1 MNLALKGY
9 QTRILGTLRDYLRE
23 VARTGDPRNPFE
35 KIVAANAAKALPY
48 IPVQIPGLAGVMP
61 YVCLRVPTGGGK
73 TLLAAHAIGSAVK
86 DYQRAERGVVLWFV
100 PSNPILDQTL
110 AALKNPRHPY
120 RHALEKGD
128 GAASPG
134 LGAVEVL
141 TIEEA
146 LRVTPATL
154 DGATVV
160 IVATIQG
167 FRVDDTTGRK
177 VYDPMNGQLDEHFR
191 AVPPDRV
198 ADLEKGPDGKPAR
211 SLENVLRLRRPI
223 VIVDEAHNV
232 RTPLSFATLGKLQP
246 SCILEFTATPDREK
260 APSNVLHRVSAAEL
274 KAAAM
279 IKLPIRVV
287 TRPSGEW
294 ARLLSDALTLRNSLE
309 VIAGREGQSSGEYL
323 RPIALI
329 QGRDVEHTVELKKHL
344 VAEHGIAEAEIKI
357 CTGKLDE
364 LKDVRDLAAP
374 DCPVRYILT
383 VQKLREGWDCPF
395 AYVLCSLQ
403 ETRSATAIE
412 QIVGRVLRL
421 PKAVFKTEPALNEAY
436 VFSVSPTLAEVLGEL
451 KGALELHGF
460 TGAEA
465 ERLIIFGGEG
475 GGTLPLAAQPVVIAV
490 HPEDFDL
497 TLVATHAPALLGK
510 VSFDVKAG
518 TLTVQAPLTETEQTW
533 ALSCVKVPAIQ
544 AQVTEA
550 AKTVA
555 DAVAAWGAGGRI
567 ARETGLQTKIN
578 FKIPLL
584 AIRQGDLLE
593 PFEATHLLERP
604 WRLSERDATLSE
616 TLYPSKRAA
625 GELGLVDV
633 ERGSGKVRTEQTDTV
648 DEGDD
653 QDFVGRLHQ
662 QVMTLT
668 GGSDWSFDRLVAWL
682 DRNLFRDPEERREII
697 GTESA
702 LFLRK
707 AINGLLAARGLSDHG
722 ALVLDRHRLAEALA
736 QRIRQH
742 RETERLEAFQ
752 ALLLPQSELTVSDT
766 MTIDLAATRYE
777 PSWLYDGGH
786 NFKKHYYSPAPG
798 ELHSKGEEFECAV
811 YLDGLP
817 EVKTWVRNLSK
828 KGPFWLRRATANFYP
843 DFVCLLTDGRVLAV
857 EYKGAH
863 LVTADEAKEKA
874 AVGAVWAARSGGRC
888 VFAMPAGKD
897 LAAIKRAVGN
907 VAEVKATLAEH
918 DCVALLADLVE
929 DGVRFPAGTVG
940 TIISVYQGGQGY
952 AVELEPPSGSP
963 VVATLLAHQVK
974 PAP

>member
-35 KIVAANAAKALPY
+35 KIVAANAAKAVPY

-73 TLLAAHAIGSAVK
+73 TLLAAHAIGATVK
-86 DYQRAERGVVLWFV
+86 DYQRAERAVVLWFV
-100 PSNPILDQTL
+100 PSNPILEQTL

-120 RHALEKGD
+120 RHALERGD

-134 LGAVEVL
+134 VGAVEVL

-146 LRVTPATL
+146 LRVTPGTL

-177 VYDPMNGQLDEHFR
+177 VYDPLNGALDEHFR

-198 ADLEKGPDGKPAR
+198 GDLEKGPDGKPAR

-223 VIVDEAHNV
+223 VVVDEAHNV

-294 ARLLSDALTLRNSLE
+294 ARLLTDALTLRQSLE
-309 VIAGREGQSSGEYL
+309 GIAVREAQTSREYL
-323 RPIALI
+323 RPVALI
-329 QGRDVEHTVELKKHL
+329 QARDVEHTQELKKHL
-344 VAEHGIAEAEIKI
+344 VDEHGIAEAEIKI
-357 CTGKLDE
+357 CTGKIDE
-364 LKDVRDLAAP
+364 LKDVKDLAAV

-421 PKAVFKTEPALNEAY
+421 PKASFKTEPALNEAY

-465 ERLIIFGGEG
+465 ERIIISGGDSG
-475 GGTLPLAAQPVVIAV
+475 ILPLTVAPVVVAV
-490 HPEDFDL
+490 HPDDFDP
-497 TLVATHAPALLGK
+497 TLVATHAPSLIGK

-518 TLTVQAPLTETEQTW
+518 TLTVSAPLNETERAW
-533 ALSCVKVPAIQ
+533 ALSCVKAPAIQ
-544 AQVTEA
+544 AQVTAAANEVGEA
-550 AKTVA
+550 A
-555 DAVAAWGAGGRI
+555 AAWGAGGKL
-567 ARETGLQTKIN
+567 ASDATALQKQIP
-578 FKIPLL
+578 FVVPLL

-593 PFEATHLLERP
+593 PFESTHLLERP
-604 WRLSERDATLSE
+604 WKLSERDAALSE
-616 TLYPSKRAA
+616 TLYPAKRAA

-633 ERGSGKVRTEQTDTV
+633 EKESGRVRTEKTEFLGQ
-648 DEGDD
+648 DEEE
-653 QDFVGRLHQ
+653 DFVGRLHQ
-662 QVMTLT
+662 QVLALN
-668 GGSDWSFDRLVAWL
+668 GGSEWSFEQLVVWL

-697 GTESA
+697 GVESA

-707 AINGLLAARGLSDHG
+707 ALNGLMTTRGLTDIG
-722 ALVLDRHRLAEALA
+722 PLVLDRHRLAEALA

-742 RETERLEAFQ
+742 REAERLAAFQ
-752 ALLLPQSELTVSDT
+752 SLLLPESELTVST
-766 MTIDLAATRYE
+766 EVVIDFKAARYE
-777 PSWLYDGGH
+777 PSWSYDGGH
-786 NFKKHYYSPAPG
+786 KFKKHYYATAPG
-798 ELHSKGEEFECAV
+798 ELHNTGEEFECAV
-811 YLDGLP
+811 FLDGLP
-817 EVKTWVRNLSK
+817 EVQTWVRNLSK
-828 KGPFWLRRATANFYP
+828 KGPVWLRRATANFYP

-874 AVGAVWAARSGGRC
+874 AVGAVWAARSDGKC
-888 VFAMPAGKD
+888 VFVMPAGKD
-897 LAAIKRAVGN
+897 LAAIKQAI
-907 VAEVKATLAEH
+907 A
-918 DCVALLADLVE
+918 
-929 DGVRFPAGTVG
+929 
-940 TIISVYQGGQGY
+940 
-952 AVELEPPSGSP
+952 
-963 VVATLLAHQVK
+963 
-974 PAP
+974 

>member
-9 QTRILGTLRDYLRE
+9 QTRILATLRDYLRE

-35 KIVAANAAKALPY
+35 KIVAANAAKPLPY

-73 TLLAAHAIGSAVK
+73 TIIAAHAIGAAVK
-86 DYQRAERGVVLWFV
+86 DYLRAERAVVLWFV
-100 PSNPILDQTL
+100 PSTPILEQTL
-110 AALKNPRHPY
+110 SALRNPRHPY
-120 RHALEKGD
+120 RHALVRGD

-134 LGAVEVL
+134 LGEVEVL

-146 LRVTPATL
+146 LRITPATL
-154 DGATVV
+154 NGATVV

-198 ADLEKGPDGKPAR
+198 ADLEKGPDGQPAR

-246 SCILEFTATPDREK
+246 ACILEFTATPDREK

-287 TRPSGEW
+287 TRPAGEW
-294 ARLLSDALTLRNSLE
+294 ARLLSDALTLRRDLE
-309 VIAGREGQSSGEYL
+309 TIAGREGQATGEYL

-329 QGRDVEHTVELKKHL
+329 QARDVEHTVELKKHL
-344 VAEHGIAEAEIKI
+344 VAEHGLPEAEIKI
-357 CTGKLDE
+357 CTAKLDE

-374 DCPVRYILT
+374 ECPVRFILT

-403 ETRSATAIE
+403 ETRSPTAIE

-421 PKAVFKTEPALNEAY
+421 PKASFKREPALNEAY

-460 TGAEA
+460 SGAEA
-465 ERLIIFGGEG
+465 ERLILSGGND
-475 GGTLPLAAQPVVIAV
+475 GGTLPLAAHPVVVAV
-490 HPEDFDL
+490 HPEDFDA
-497 TLVATHAPALLGK
+497 TLVAAHAPALLGK
-510 VSFDVKAG
+510 VSFDLKAG
-518 TLTVQAPLTETEQTW
+518 TLTVQAPLTETERSW
-533 ALSCVKVPAIQ
+533 ATACVKAPAVQ
-544 AQVTEA
+544 AQVTA
-550 AKTVA
+550 AAQTVA
-555 DAVAAWGAGGRI
+555 DAVAAWGAGGRM
-567 ARETGLQTKIN
+567 AGNPGLQTRIE

-604 WRLSERDATLSE
+604 WRLSERDATLTE
-616 TLYPSKRAA
+616 ALYPAKRAA
-625 GELGLVDV
+625 GEVGLVDV
-633 ERGSGKVRTEQTDTV
+633 DQGSGKVRTERTNTV
-648 DEGDD
+648 DFGDD
-653 QDFVGRLHQ
+653 PDFVGRLHQ
-662 QVMTLT
+662 QVMNLGGGGEWTLE
-668 GGSDWSFDRLVAWL
+668 RLVTWL
-682 DRNLFRDPEERREII
+682 DRNLFRDPEERREIV
-697 GTESA
+697 GSESA

-707 AINGLLAARGLSDHG
+707 ALNGLMAARGLPDPA

-742 RETERLEAFQ
+742 REAERLAAFQ
-752 ALLLPQSELTVSDT
+752 ALLLPDSELAVSDA
-766 MTIDLAATRYE
+766 MTLDLAQTRYE
-777 PSWLYDGGH
+777 PSWYYDGGH
-786 NFKKHYYSPAPG
+786 RFTKHYYAPAPG
-798 ELHSKGEEFECAV
+798 ELHSAGEEFECAA

-817 EVKTWVRNLSK
+817 EVRTWVRNLSK
-828 KGPFWLRRATANFYP
+828 KGPFWLRRSTANFYP

-863 LVTADEAKEKA
+863 LATADEAKEKA

-888 VFAMPAGKD
+888 LFVMPQGRELATIR
-897 LAAIKRAVGN
+897 AAIRAG
-907 VAEVKATLAEH
+907 
-918 DCVALLADLVE
+918 
-929 DGVRFPAGTVG
+929 GV
-940 TIISVYQGGQGY
+940 
-952 AVELEPPSGSP
+952 
-963 VVATLLAHQVK
+963 
-974 PAP
+974 

>member
-1 MNLALKGY
+1 MNLALKSY

-35 KIVAANAAKALPY
+35 KIVAAQAAKTVPY

-73 TLLAAHAIGSAVK
+73 TLLAAHAIGAAVK
-86 DYQRAERGVVLWFV
+86 DYQRAERAVVLWFV
-100 PSNPILDQTL
+100 PSNPILEQTL

-120 RHALEKGD
+120 RHALERGD

-134 LGAVEVL
+134 VGAVEVL

-146 LRVTPATL
+146 LRVTPGTL

-177 VYDPMNGQLDEHFR
+177 VYDPLNGALDEHFR
-191 AVPPDRV
+191 TVPPDRV
-198 ADLEKGPDGKPAR
+198 GDLEKGPDGKPAR

-223 VIVDEAHNV
+223 VVVDEAHNV

-279 IKLPIRVV
+279 IKLPVRVE
-287 TRPSGEW
+287 TRPAGDW
-294 ARLLSDALTLRNSLE
+294 ARLLTDALTLRKSLE
-309 VIAGREGQSSGEYL
+309 GIAGREAQTSREYL

-329 QGRDVEHTVELKKHL
+329 QGRDVEHTQELKKHL
-344 VAEHGIAEAEIKI
+344 VAEHGIPEAEIKI
-357 CTGKLDE
+357 CTGKIDE
-364 LKDVRDLAAP
+364 LKDVKDLAAV

-421 PKAVFKTEPALNEAY
+421 PKASFKTEPALNEAY

-451 KGALELHGF
+451 KGALEMHGF

-465 ERLIIFGGEG
+465 ERIIISGGDG
-475 GGTLPLAAQPVVIAV
+475 GILPLTVAPVVVAV
-490 HPEDFDL
+490 HPDDFDK
-497 TLVATHAPALLGK
+497 TLVAMHAPALIGK

-518 TLTVQAPLTETEQTW
+518 TLTVSAPLNETERAW
-533 ALSCVKVPAIQ
+533 ALSCVKAPAIQ
-544 AQVTEA
+544 AQVTAAANEVGEA
-550 AKTVA
+550 A
-555 DAVAAWGAGGRI
+555 AAWGAGGKL
-567 ARETGLQTKIN
+567 APDATALQKQIP
-578 FKIPLL
+578 FVVPLL

-604 WRLSERDATLSE
+604 WKLSERDAALSE
-616 TLYPSKRAA
+616 VLYPAKRAA

-633 ERGSGKVRTEQTDTV
+633 EKESGRVRTEKT
-648 DEGDD
+648 EGVEDGKDD
-653 QDFVGRLHQ
+653 DFVSRLHQ
-662 QVMTLT
+662 QVLTLN
-668 GGSDWSFDRLVAWL
+668 GGSEWSLEQLVVWL

-697 GTESA
+697 GVESA

-707 AINGLLAARGLSDHG
+707 AINGLMTARGLTDIG
-722 ALVLDRHRLAEALA
+722 PLVLDRHRLAEALA

-742 RETERLEAFQ
+742 REAERLAAFQ
-752 ALLLPQSELTVSDT
+752 ALLLPESELTVSLEVAVDF
-766 MTIDLAATRYE
+766 AATRYE
-777 PSWLYDGGH
+777 PSWSYDGGH
-786 NFKKHYYSPAPG
+786 KFKKHYYAPAPG
-798 ELHSKGEEFECAV
+798 ELHNTGEEFECAV
-811 YLDGLP
+811 FLDGLP
-817 EVKTWVRNLSK
+817 EVQTWVRNLSK

-874 AVGAVWAARSGGRC
+874 LVGAVWAARSGGKC
-888 VFAMPAGKD
+888 VFVMPAGKD
-897 LAAIKRAVGN
+897 LAAIKEAI
-907 VAEVKATLAEH
+907 K
-918 DCVALLADLVE
+918 
-929 DGVRFPAGTVG
+929 
-940 TIISVYQGGQGY
+940 
-952 AVELEPPSGSP
+952 
-963 VVATLLAHQVK
+963 K
-974 PAP
+974 

>member
-23 VARTGDPRNPFE
+23 VARTRNPRNPFE
-35 KIVAANAAKALPY
+35 KIVAAHAAKPMPY

-73 TLLAAHAIGSAVK
+73 TLIAAHAIGAAVK

-110 AALKNPRHPY
+110 SALKNPRHPY

-134 LGAVEVL
+134 LGPVEVL

-154 DGATVV
+154 NGATVV

-177 VYDPMNGQLDEHFR
+177 VYDPLNGQLDEHFR
-191 AVPPDRV
+191 AVPPDR
-198 ADLEKGPDGKPAR
+198 AIDLEPGPDGQPGR
-211 SLENVLRLRRPI
+211 SLANVLRLRRPI

-246 SCILEFTATPDREK
+246 SCILEFTATPDRER

-294 ARLLSDALTLRNSLE
+294 ARLLSDALTLRKDLE
-309 VIAGREGQSSGEYL
+309 TIAAREGQATGEYL

-329 QGRDVEHTVELKKHL
+329 QARDVEHTRELKQHL
-344 VAEHGIAEAEIKI
+344 VAEHGIPEAEVKI
-357 CTGKLDE
+357 CTAKLDE
-364 LKDVRDLAAP
+364 LKDVRDLAVA

-421 PKAVFKTEPALNEAY
+421 PQANFKREPALNEAY
-436 VFSVSPTLAEVLGEL
+436 VFSVSPTLLEVLGEL

-465 ERLIIFGGEG
+465 EQIVISGGDDG
-475 GGTLPLAAQPVVIAV
+475 ILPLAVQPVTLAI
-490 HPEDFDL
+490 HPEDFDT
-497 TLVATHAPALLGK
+497 TLVGTHAPALLGK
-510 VSFDVKAG
+510 VSFDVRAG
-518 TLTVQAPLTETEQTW
+518 TLTVQAPLTETEEEWTK
-533 ALSCVKVPAIQ
+533 ACIKVPAVQ
-544 AQVTEA
+544 AQVTAA

-555 DAVAAWGAGGRI
+555 AAAAEWGAGGRASRAAGQQVSI
-567 ARETGLQTKIN
+567 DFE
-578 FKIPLL
+578 IPLL
-584 AIRQGDLLE
+584 AIRQGDLFE

-604 WRLSERDATLSE
+604 WRLSERDATLAE
-616 TLYPSKRAA
+616 TIYPSKRAA

-633 ERGSGKVRTEQTDTV
+633 DHGSGKVLTARSEELEQ
-648 DEGDD
+648 DD
-653 QDFVGRLHQ
+653 ARDFVSLLHQ
-662 QVMTLT
+662 QVMTLAGDT
-668 GGSDWSFDRLVAWL
+668 DWTLERLVTWL
-682 DRNLFRDPEERREII
+682 DRNLFRDPEERREIV
-697 GTESA
+697 GDESA
-702 LFLRK
+702 LFLSK
-707 AINGLLAARGLSDHG
+707 AVKGLMASRGLLHLGP
-722 ALVLDRHRLAEALA
+722 LVLDRHRLAEALA
-736 QRIRQH
+736 QRVRQH
-742 RETERLEAFQ
+742 REAERRAAFQ
-752 ALLLPQSELTVSDT
+752 ALLLPESELAVSDS
-766 MTIDLAATRYE
+766 MTVNLAHTRYE
-777 PSWLYDGGH
+777 PSWYYDGGYR
-786 NFKKHYYSPAPG
+786 FTKHYYAPAPG
-798 ELHSKGEEFECAV
+798 ELHSSGEEFECAAF
-811 YLDGLP
+811 LDGLP

-828 KGPFWLRRATANFYP
+828 KGPFWLRRSTANFYP

-857 EYKGAH
+857 EYKGTH

-874 AVGAVWAARSGGRC
+874 AVGAVWAGRSGGRC
-888 VFAMPAGKD
+888 VFVMPDGRD
-897 LAAIKRAVGN
+897 FAAIRTAI
-907 VAEVKATLAEH
+907 A
-918 DCVALLADLVE
+918 
-929 DGVRFPAGTVG
+929 
-940 TIISVYQGGQGY
+940 
-952 AVELEPPSGSP
+952 
-963 VVATLLAHQVK
+963 
-974 PAP
+974 APK

>member
-35 KIVAANAAKALPY
+35 KIVAANAAKAVPY

-73 TLLAAHAIGSAVK
+73 TLLAAHAIGAAVK
-86 DYQRAERGVVLWFV
+86 DYQRAERAVVLWFV
-100 PSNPILDQTL
+100 PSNPILEQTL

-120 RHALEKGD
+120 RHALERGD

-134 LGAVEVL
+134 VGAVEVL

-146 LRVTPATL
+146 LRVTPGTL

-177 VYDPMNGQLDEHFR
+177 VYDPLNGALDEHFR
-191 AVPPDRV
+191 TVPPDRV
-198 ADLEKGPDGKPAR
+198 GDLEKGPDGKPAR

-287 TRPSGEW
+287 TRPAGEW
-294 ARLLSDALTLRNSLE
+294 ARLLTDALTLRKSLE
-309 VIAGREGQSSGEYL
+309 GIAAREAHTSREYL

-329 QGRDVEHTVELKKHL
+329 QGRDVEHTQELKKHL
-344 VAEHGIAEAEIKI
+344 VDEHGIAEAEIKI
-357 CTGKLDE
+357 CTGKIDE
-364 LKDVRDLAAP
+364 LKDVKDLAAV

-421 PKAVFKTEPALNEAY
+421 PKASFKTAPALNEAY

-465 ERLIIFGGEG
+465 ERIIISGGDG
-475 GGTLPLAAQPVVIAV
+475 GILPLTVAPVVVAV
-490 HPEDFDL
+490 HPDDFDK
-497 TLVATHAPALLGK
+497 TLVATHAPALIGK

-518 TLTVQAPLTETEQTW
+518 TLTVSAPLNETERAW
-533 ALSCVKVPAIQ
+533 ALSCVKAPAIQ
-544 AQVTEA
+544 AQVTAAANEVGEA
-550 AKTVA
+550 A
-555 DAVAAWGAGGRI
+555 AAWGAGGRLTSDTT
-567 ARETGLQTKIN
+567 ALQKQIP
-578 FKIPLL
+578 FVVPLL

-604 WRLSERDATLSE
+604 WKLSERDAALSE
-616 TLYPSKRAA
+616 TLYPAKRAA

-633 ERGSGKVRTEQTDTV
+633 EKESGRVRTEKTEALGQ
-648 DEGDD
+648 EEEE
-653 QDFVGRLHQ
+653 DFVGRLHQ
-662 QVMTLT
+662 QVLALN
-668 GGSDWSFDRLVAWL
+668 GGSEWSFEQLVVWL

-697 GTESA
+697 GVESA
-702 LFLRK
+702 LFLGK
-707 AINGLLAARGLSDHG
+707 ALNGLMTARGLTDIG
-722 ALVLDRHRLAEALA
+722 LLVLDRHRLAEALA

-742 RETERLEAFQ
+742 REAERLAAFQ
-752 ALLLPQSELTVSDT
+752 ALLLPESELTVSPEVV
-766 MTIDLAATRYE
+766 IDFAATRYE
-777 PSWLYDGGH
+777 PSWSYDGGH
-786 NFKKHYYSPAPG
+786 KFKKHYYPSGPG
-798 ELHSKGEEFECAV
+798 ELHNTGEEFECAV
-811 YLDGLP
+811 FLDGLP
-817 EVKTWVRNLSK
+817 EVQTWVRNLSK

-843 DFVCLLTDGRVLAV
+843 DFICLLTDGRVLAV

-874 AVGAVWAARSGGRC
+874 AVGAVWAGRSGGKC
-888 VFAMPAGKD
+888 LFVMPAGKD
-897 LAAIKRAVGN
+897 LAAIKEAIG
-907 VAEVKATLAEH
+907 K
-918 DCVALLADLVE
+918 
-929 DGVRFPAGTVG
+929 
-940 TIISVYQGGQGY
+940 
-952 AVELEPPSGSP
+952 
-963 VVATLLAHQVK
+963 
-974 PAP
+974 

>member
-9 QTRILGTLRDYLRE
+9 QTRILGTLREYLRE

-35 KIVAANAAKALPY
+35 KIVAANAAKAVPY

-86 DYQRAERGVVLWFV
+86 DYQRGERAVVLWFV

-120 RHALEKGD
+120 RHALERGD

-134 LGAVEVL
+134 VGAVEVL

-154 DGATVV
+154 DGTTVV

-177 VYDPMNGQLDEHFR
+177 VFDPMNGQLDEHFR
-191 AVPPDRV
+191 VVPPDRV
-198 ADLEKGPDGKPAR
+198 ASLEKGPDGKPAR

-232 RTPLSFATLGKLQP
+232 RTPLSFTTLGKLQP

-287 TRPSGEW
+287 TRPAGEW
-294 ARLLSDALTLRNSLE
+294 ARLLAEALTLRKDLE
-309 VIAGREGQSSGEYL
+309 TIAGREGQATGEYL

-329 QGRDVEHTVELKKHL
+329 QARDVDHTVELRKHL
-344 VAEHGIAEAEIKI
+344 ETEHGIPATEIKI
-357 CTGKLDE
+357 CTAKLDE

-421 PKAVFKTEPALNEAY
+421 PKASFKKEPALNEAY
-436 VFSVSPTLAEVLGEL
+436 VFSISPTLAEVLGEL

-460 TGAEA
+460 TGTEA
-465 ERLIIFGGEG
+465 EKLIISGGEG
-475 GGTLPLAAQPVVIAV
+475 GGTLPLLAQPVVVAI
-490 HPEDFDL
+490 HPEDFDT
-497 TLVATHAPALLGK
+497 TLVAAHAPALLGK

-518 TLTVQAPLTETEQTW
+518 TLTVQAPLTETEKAW
-533 ALSCVKVPAIQ
+533 AVSCVKEPAMQ
-544 AQVTEA
+544 AQVTA
-550 AKTVA
+550 AATAVA
-555 DAVAAWGAGGRI
+555 EEVAAWGSGGKI
-567 ARETGLQTKIN
+567 ATNQNGMQQSIVFRV
-578 FKIPLL
+578 PLL

-604 WRLSERDATLSE
+604 WRLSERDASLSE
-616 TLYPSKRAA
+616 VLYPAKRST

-633 ERGSGKVRTEQTDTV
+633 DQTSGRVSTEKTDTLE
-648 DEGDD
+648 EGDD
-653 QDFVGRLHQ
+653 KDFVGRLHQ
-662 QVMTLT
+662 HVMALT
-668 GGSDWSFDRLVAWL
+668 GGSDWSFEHLIVWL
-682 DRNLFRDPEERREII
+682 DKNLFRDPEERREII

-707 AINGLLAARGLSDHG
+707 AINGLIAARGLTDIG
-722 ALVLDRHRLAEALA
+722 GLVLDRHRLAEALA

-742 RETERLEAFQ
+742 REAERHAAFQ
-752 ALLLPQSELTVSDT
+752 SLLLPESELTVSDEVT
-766 MTIDLAATRYE
+766 LDLATTRYE

-786 NFKKHYYSPAPG
+786 KFTKHYYAPAPG
-798 ELHSKGEEFECAV
+798 ELHSNGEEFECAV
-811 YLDGLP
+811 YLDGLS

-828 KGPFWLRRATANFYP
+828 KGPFWLRRSTANFYP
-843 DFVCLLTDGRVLAV
+843 DFVCLLTDGRILAV

-874 AVGAVWAARSGGRC
+874 AVGAVWASRSGGKC
-888 VFAMPAGKD
+888 LFVMPAGKD
-897 LAAIKRAVGN
+897 LAAIKSAI
-907 VAEVKATLAEH
+907 AKL
-918 DCVALLADLVE
+918 
-929 DGVRFPAGTVG
+929 
-940 TIISVYQGGQGY
+940 
-952 AVELEPPSGSP
+952 
-963 VVATLLAHQVK
+963 
-974 PAP
+974 

>member
-23 VARTGDPRNPFE
+23 VARTRDPRNPYE
-35 KIVAANAAKALPY
+35 KIVAANAARAVPY
-48 IPVQIPGLAGVMP
+48 IPVQIPGLAGSMP

-73 TLLAAHAIGSAVK
+73 TILAAHAIGTAVK

-100 PSNPILDQTL
+100 PSNPILEQTL

-120 RHALEKGD
+120 RHALERGD
-128 GAASPG
+128 GIANPG
-134 LGAVEVL
+134 VGAVEVL

-177 VYDPMNGQLDEHFR
+177 VYDPLNGQLDEHFR
-191 AVPPDRV
+191 TVPPDRV

-294 ARLLSDALTLRNSLE
+294 ARLLSDALTVRADLE
-309 VIAGREGQSSGEYL
+309 KIAAREAQTTREYL
-323 RPIALI
+323 RPITLI
-329 QGRDVEHTVELKKHL
+329 QARDVDHTLELRKHL
-344 VAEHGIAEAEIKI
+344 ETEHGIAPGEIKI

-364 LKDVRDLAAP
+364 LKDVRDIAAP
-374 DCPVRYILT
+374 NCPVRYILT

-421 PKAVFKTEPALNEAY
+421 PGATFKNEPALNEAY

-451 KGALELHGF
+451 KGALELNGF

-465 ERLIIFGGEG
+465 ENIVIPAGDS
-475 GGTLPLAAQPVVIAV
+475 GTLPLAVAPVVVAV
-490 HPEDFDL
+490 HPDDFDA
-497 TLVATHAPALLGK
+497 TLVATHAPALMGK
-510 VSFDVKAG
+510 VAFDVKAG
-518 TLTVQAPLTETEQTW
+518 TLTVQSSLTETERAW
-533 ALSCVKVPAIQ
+533 ALSCVKPAAIQ
-544 AQVTEA
+544 SQVNAAANTVAEA
-550 AKTVA
+550 A
-555 DAVAAWGAGGRI
+555 AAWGGGGRLTKDDI
-567 ARETGLQTKIN
+567 AVREKLN
-578 FKIPLL
+578 FIVPLL

-604 WRLSERDATLSE
+604 WKLSERDASLPE
-616 TLYPSKRAA
+616 ALYPTKRTA

-633 ERGSGKVRTEQTDTV
+633 EKDTGRVRTEKTDSV
-648 DEGDD
+648 QEDSV
-653 QDFVGRLHQ
+653 DFVGTLHQ
-662 QVMTLT
+662 QVLTLS
-668 GGSDWSFDRLVAWL
+668 GGSDWSLDRLIVWL

-707 AINGLLAARGLSDHG
+707 AINGLMTTRGIADVG
-722 ALVLDRHRLAEALA
+722 PLVLDRHRLAEALA
-736 QRIRQH
+736 QRIREH
-742 RETERLEAFQ
+742 REAERAAAFQ
-752 ALLLPQSELTVSDT
+752 TLLLPDSELTVSPEVV
-766 MTIDLAATRYE
+766 IDLGRTRYE
-777 PSWLYDGGH
+777 PSWTYDGGH
-786 NFKKHYYSPAPG
+786 KFKKHFYAPGPG
-798 ELHSKGEEFECAV
+798 ELHNTGEEFECAV

-817 EVKTWVRNLSK
+817 EVKSWVRNLSK
-828 KGPFWLRRATANFYP
+828 KGPFWLRRATQNFYP
-843 DFVCLLTDGRVLAV
+843 DFVCLLNDGRVLVV

-863 LVTADEAKEKA
+863 LATGDEAKEKA
-874 AVGAVWAARSGGRC
+874 SIGAVWEARSGGRC
-888 VFAMPAGKD
+888 LFVMPNGKD
-897 LAAIKRAVGN
+897 LAAIAMAIAKPAPVGPR
-907 VAEVKATLAEH
+907 LAEF
-918 DCVALLADLVE
+918 DCVRLLVPVSE
-929 DGVRFPAGTVG
+929 DGETVAAGAEGAIV
-940 TIISVYQGGQGY
+940 SVYNGGEAY
-952 AVELEPPSGSP
+952 AVEFVAGRKTPAVITVYAVQLERSGE
-963 VVATLLAHQVK
+963 
-974 PAP
+974 